1 MEAIVLYKVL
11 LVDDEPLIIE
21 GMKALIPWE
30 DYGLEVAGEACDGT
44 HALKQLQ
51 ESSFDIILTD
61 IKMPKMTG
69 LELITNCKELNNRT
83 KFIVLSGYQE
93 FEYIKKGLELGIE
106 NYLLKPVNEDE
117 LINTIENVIEK
128 IKKDT
133 REDRNSASYV
143 LRDNMLWRLLNHD
156 IDEKEWRQRAELY
169 QLSLDKPKLTV
180 AIIQFDKN
188 AYQDTEAL
196 SNART
201 EMENLIDSVC
211 IISPDNDF
219 IVILSGQ
226 NEEQQSEKV
235 EKLKAYL
242 QKSKQFDYYYL
253 SMGCSVSSSSELQK
267 SYDLANELSSY
278 QLILEPNTVITEKLT
293 NRYMEKNSVR
303 QQDFLQLA
311 KYILNQEVD
320 SAKSWLDDAFLQ
332 FEQQDCLYPPSVIRQ
347 YMIDLVI
354 TVQKSATKGIFYPT
368 IRLVELIMK
377 SHSLKDLR
385 RIVEQY
391 IRDLI
396 EACSKQTVQRSSI
409 IQSILDYIH
418 DHYSEELSLKT
429 LSQRFHINSIYL
441 GQLFQKELGIV
452 FSEYINHFRIEKAK
466 ELLKNTHQKAG
477 KIGKC
482 VGYSDT
488 TYFYKQFKK
497 SVGVTPTEWR
507 SMQHN

>member
-1 MEAIVLYKVL
+1 MFKVL

-30 DYGLEVAGEACDGT
+30 DYGLEVAGEAYDGT

-51 ESSFDIILTD
+51 ETSFDIVLTD

-69 LELITNCKELNNRT
+69 LELITHCKELNSRT

-93 FEYIKKGLELGIE
+93 FDYIKKGLELGIE

-117 LINTIENVIEK
+117 LINTIGNVIEK
-128 IKKDT
+128 IEKDT
-133 REDRNSASYV
+133 REDRNRASYV
-143 LRDNMLWRLLNHD
+143 LRDNMLWRLLNQD

-169 QLSLDKPKLTV
+169 QLSLDKPVMTV
-180 AIIQFDKN
+180 AKIRVDEN
-188 AYQDTEAL
+188 ACLDPEAL
-196 SNART
+196 SKART
-201 EMENLIDSVC
+201 EIENLIDSVC

-226 NEEQQSEKV
+226 DEKQQSEKV
-235 EKLKAYL
+235 MNLKTYL
-242 QKSKQFDYYYL
+242 QESKQFGYFYL
-253 SMGCSVSSSSELQK
+253 SIGRSVASSSELQR
-267 SYDLANELSSY
+267 SYNVASELSTY
-278 QLILEPNTVITEKLT
+278 QLIFEPNTIITEKLT
-293 NRYMEKNSVR
+293 KRFIGKNSVK
-303 QQDFLQLA
+303 QQDFIQLA
-311 KYILNQEVD
+311 KYVLNQDVD
-320 SAKSWLDDAFLQ
+320 RAKSWLDEAFLQ
-332 FEQQDCLYPPSVIRQ
+332 FDQQDCLYPPSVIRQ

-354 TVQKSATKGIFYPT
+354 TVQKSAMKEIFYPT
-368 IRLVELIMK
+368 TKLVELIMK
-377 SHSLKDLR
+377 SHSLADLR

-391 IRDLI
+391 IQDLI
-396 EACSKQTVQRSSI
+396 ETCSKQTVQRSSI

-418 DHYSEELSLKT
+418 EHYSEELSLKT

-507 SMQHN
+507 SMQRN